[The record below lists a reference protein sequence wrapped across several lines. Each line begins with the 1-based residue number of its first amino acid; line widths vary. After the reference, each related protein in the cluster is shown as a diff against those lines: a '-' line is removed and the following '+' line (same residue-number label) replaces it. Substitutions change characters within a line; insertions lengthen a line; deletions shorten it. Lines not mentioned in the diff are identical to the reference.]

1 MADDAPVQ
9 VPTPE
14 PMPPEPAQEAPAAVE
29 TPTPAPAEATAPETA
44 PAAQSSGEPTQTAQP
59 ETPTAHIVG
68 AQKLAFLVGSGIIA
82 VRVSS
87 SPTPTSP
94 RFYFTEIK
102 SASILLQVMFPNSED
117 FPT

>member
-1 MADDAPVQ
+1 MGSGVGTCTGASSAMPVFY
-9 VPTPE
+9 P
-14 PMPPEPAQEAPAAVE
+14 
-29 TPTPAPAEATAPETA
+29 
-44 PAAQSSGEPTQTAQP
+44 SR
-59 ETPTAHIVG
+59 TAHIVG